1 MEIESGFR
9 LQKFLNDKGIKQN
22 RVATALG
29 VMPQYVNTLC
39 KGRKGISKRVAF
51 QLQEHFGVSAA
62 WLLTGMG
69 TMMAD
74 TYNEEVFKAEEEPH
88 PVISYDKGRP
98 FFDVDF
104 AAGFRDYEND
114 QTTLPAYN
122 IDFPP
127 FNGCDC
133 WCVAHG
139 SSMSPT
145 ITSGDII
152 ALKRVEDISVLI
164 NGDIYAIVTTNGLRT
179 VKRIHDNGDTLTL
192 IPDNTQIQP
201 QTINKTNVTHAYKIL
216 GFIRHL

>member
-1 MEIESGFR
+1 MYEEAYKR
-9 LQKFLNDKGIKQN
+9 LNHFMSDRNIMQKDIADA
-22 RVATALG
+22 VG
-29 VMPQYVNTLC
+29 VHFQYINAIC
-39 KGRKGISKRVAF
+39 NGRRGISKKMA
-51 QLQEHFGVSAA
+51 QTLEDKFGVSAG
-62 WLLTGMG
+62 WLLTGKG
-69 TMMAD
+69 TMIID
-74 TYNEEVFKAEEEPH
+74 YQDETIKAEEEPR

-164 NGDIYAIVTTNGLRT
+164 NGDIYAIVTSNGLRT

-216 GFIRHL
+216 GFLRHL